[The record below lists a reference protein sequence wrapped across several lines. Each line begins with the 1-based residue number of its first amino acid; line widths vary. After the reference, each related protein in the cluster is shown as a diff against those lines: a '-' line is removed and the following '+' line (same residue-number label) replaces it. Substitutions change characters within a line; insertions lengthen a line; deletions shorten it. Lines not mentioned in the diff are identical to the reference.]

1 VNDCNGATAARSL
14 SPMKVSLGPAISVSF
29 QSALGQVRPMTRCR
43 RGLPAALYVVGVC
56 VNLPYASEP
65 DSLKF
70 PVGTRSGGAGAL
82 RWGGV
87 HRRAPL
93 SNLPHVAWPPALARR
108 RDFLLVLRAQPS
120 DDVDETNANS
130 SSDVHG
136 ARKSGSSPTRYS
148 RPRNLKGVGELGKSQ
163 KSGEIYDMHGA
174 TAGLATRP
182 LVLTRC
188 PASPACANAAT
199 ASVPWRDKTRTMP
212 ALGNRGAPV
221 R

>member
-1 VNDCNGATAARSL
+1 
-14 SPMKVSLGPAISVSF
+14 MKVSLGPAISVSF

-70 PVGTRSGGAGAL
+70 PVGTRSGVAGAL

-130 SSDVHG
+130 SADVHG